1 MSNEALKLSDIKD
14 NNDYLERYIRAYAR
28 GKLQKNLNKLKVF
41 RDIMKTQPEIK
52 QRVSDIV
59 DSRKKIGDFI
69 NQERR
74 AYFTLFIGKRLPK
87 EEQEFYDKLY
97 KNSPLFR
104 AKIALLTQMN
114 TYSER
119 LKTETYTKKIMNENL
134 FKSLFQGLPIIENS
148 QLAIDDT
155 SQENALIMDH
165 LDQYLSDEEEEK
177 FNDKFES
184 DFFFRETVK
193 KLSNK
198 LH

>member
-1 MSNEALKLSDIKD
+1 MNNEALKLGDVKD
-14 NNDYLERYIRAYAR
+14 NNGYLERYIRAYAR

-74 AYFTLFIGKRLPK
+74 AYFTLYIEKRLSK
-87 EEQEFYDKLY
+87 DEQEFYDKLY
-97 KNSPLFR
+97 KNSPIFR
-104 AKIALLTQMN
+104 AKIALVKQMN
-114 TYSER
+114 TYSEK
-119 LKTETYTKKIMNENL
+119 LKTKTYTGKTMKGNL
-134 FKSLFQGLPIIENS
+134 FKSLFQGLPIIDNS

-155 SQENALIMDH
+155 SDENALIMNH
-165 LDQYLSDEEEEK
+165 LDQYLSAEEEEK

-184 DFFFRETVK
+184 DFFFRKTVK
-193 KLSNK
+193 KLSN
-198 LH
+198 